1 MIKIASYTGFTTTTS
16 SVFLPTIWS
25 REVVRATENA
35 LVAAGLVKRYDY
47 LVQGRGQT
55 IDIPNIS
62 NAFTARSK
70 TQGQDVT
77 DDAVTETQTQIQ
89 INNWFYNSFII
100 EDIVSVQSIYDL
112 RTEYSNKAGYSIAKK
127 VDTDVMSQYSSWT
140 NTAVGNYGTDI
151 GDATIVA
158 GYESLNLQD
167 MPLED
172 RALIVHP
179 KQISAIM
186 KLDKFVKA
194 DYNGEYQR
202 PTPVKTG
209 PNNRYLWGN
218 IYGIPVYFTNN
229 LPTTAGTPTQYH
241 NMIFHKEAIALA
253 LQQAPRLQ
261 AAYWLVSLG
270 WRVIV
275 DTVYGVTALRL
286 TGGTEVRS

>member
-1 MIKIASYTGFTTTTS
+1 MASYTGFTTTTS
-16 SVFLPTIWS
+16 SVFLPTVWS

-55 IDIPNIS
+55 IDIPNVS
-62 NAFTARSK
+62 NAFTARAK
-70 TQGQDVT
+70 TQGTDVT

-89 INNWFYNSFII
+89 VNNWYYNSFII

-112 RTEYSNKAGYSIAKK
+112 RTEYSNKAGYSIAKQ
-127 VDTDVMSQYSSWT
+127 VDTSVMSQYSSWT
-140 NTAVGNYGTDI
+140 NTAVGTYGVDV
-151 GDATIVA
+151 GDATILA
-158 GYESLNLQD
+158 AWESLNLQD

-172 RALIVHP
+172 RAFIVHP
-179 KQISAIM
+179 KQVTAIL
-186 KLDKFVKA
+186 KIDKFVKA
-194 DYNGEYQR
+194 DYQGQYQN
-202 PTPVKTG
+202 PTRVKTG
-209 PNNRYLWGN
+209 PNNRYMLGEV
-218 IYGIPVYFTNN
+218 YGIPVYFTNN

-241 NMIFHKEAIALA
+241 NLHFHKEAIALA

-275 DTVYGVTALRL
+275 DTVYGVSALRL
-286 TGGTEVRS
+286 TGGTEMKS